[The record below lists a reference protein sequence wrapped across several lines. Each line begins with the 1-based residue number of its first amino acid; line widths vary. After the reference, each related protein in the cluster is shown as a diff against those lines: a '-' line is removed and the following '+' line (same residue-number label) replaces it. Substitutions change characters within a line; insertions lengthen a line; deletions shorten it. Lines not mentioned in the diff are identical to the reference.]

1 MFNWLSSGFSVYLFQ
16 QEYQFLI
23 YFSID
28 ENEILLAEKEIKKK
42 LHIYRKRD
50 SVVLIWIYRT

>member
-42 LHIYRKRD
+42 IAYL
-50 SVVLIWIYRT
+50 